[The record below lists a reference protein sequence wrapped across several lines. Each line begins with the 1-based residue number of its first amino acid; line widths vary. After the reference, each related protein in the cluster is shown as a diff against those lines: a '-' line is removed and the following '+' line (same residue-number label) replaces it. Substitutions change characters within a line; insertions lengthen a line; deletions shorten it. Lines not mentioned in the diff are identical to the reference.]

1 MMPTPKPTTID
12 EAIVMAAEKL
22 VAAIAFDDSGSGGL
36 ISRQTIRVA
45 DELRIA
51 LLRWRK
57 RGRG

>member
-1 MMPTPKPTTID
+1 VPKQDSTSVDT
-12 EAIVMAAEKL
+12 EVIVRASERL
-22 VAAIAFDDSGSGGL
+22 VDAVTHDDTASGGL
-36 ISRQTIRVA
+36 LSRQTIRVA